1 MYASAGSVTL
11 DLAIDKHLTLLLK
24 PQCYKISTGVYG
36 PLPSGTGGIILGR
49 ISLNSQGLIEHPRI
63 TDGDF
68 KREFETMG

>member
-36 PLPSGTGGIILGR
+36 PLPSGIVAMVLGKS
-49 ISLNSQGLIEHPRI
+49 SLSFQGFIEHPEI
-63 TDGDF
+63 VYEDF
-68 KREFETMG
+68 KR